1 MYGFMPLYRLRTLR
15 SCVHLQPCPVPCL
28 PICVPQCVVPRHEA
42 PRHEAPRHEAPKRRE
57 RKEAPYVHGLG

>member
-15 SCVHLQPCPVPCL
+15 PCVRLLPCPVPYPHCCF
-28 PICVPQCVVPRHEA
+28 PRHEVPRHEV
-42 PRHEAPRHEAPKRRE
+42 PK

>member
-15 SCVHLQPCPVPCL
+15 PCVHLLPCPIPCL
-28 PICVPQCVVPRHEA
+28 PYCVPRCEVPSCKVPRYEVPA
-42 PRHEAPRHEAPKRRE
+42 CEVPK

>member
-15 SCVHLQPCPVPCL
+15 PCVHLQPCPVPCL
-28 PICVPQCVVPRHEA
+28 PCLPRCEVPRYEVPRHVVPRYEF
-42 PRHEAPRHEAPKRRE
+42 PK

>member
-15 SCVHLQPCPVPCL
+15 PCVHLQLCPVPCL
-28 PICVPQCVVPRHEA
+28 PCCAPPKHVA
-42 PRHEAPRHEAPKRRE
+42 PRHEVPRCEVPK